1 MIVKIGNRIDLKHPR
16 EFANIYDQ
24 TSITQTAI
32 ADRNVRQ
39 IIAQILIQIFE

>member
-1 MIVKIGNRIDLKHPR
+1 MINTAQTLFLLDLKHQR

-32 ADRNVRQ
+32 ADRNIRQ
-39 IIAQILIQIFE
+39 IIA